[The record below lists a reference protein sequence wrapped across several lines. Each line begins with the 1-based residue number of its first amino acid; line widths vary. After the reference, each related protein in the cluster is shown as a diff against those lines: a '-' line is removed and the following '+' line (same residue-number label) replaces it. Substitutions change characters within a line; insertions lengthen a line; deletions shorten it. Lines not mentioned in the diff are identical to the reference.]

1 MHQPPRDSPS
11 TQALHPTEVAALVR
25 IGSAF
30 VLICLVVVATL
41 LIVHPPLTTRLET
54 GTPLESRLDINA
66 ATAAELSALPN
77 IGPTLAA
84 RIAEDRET
92 RGNFSSVD
100 DLDRVPGIG
109 PRTIDSL
116 RPHATAR

>member
-1 MHQPPRDSPS
+1 MLTGLCVVSMMLLMR
-11 TQALHPTEVAALVR
+11 PTLNSE
-25 IGSAF
+25 
-30 VLICLVVVATL
+30 TK
-41 LIVHPPLTTRLET
+41 PLTS
-54 GTPLESRLDINA
+54 LESLIDLNS

-92 RGNFSSVD
+92 RGNFHSVD

-116 RPHATAR
+116 RSHATAR